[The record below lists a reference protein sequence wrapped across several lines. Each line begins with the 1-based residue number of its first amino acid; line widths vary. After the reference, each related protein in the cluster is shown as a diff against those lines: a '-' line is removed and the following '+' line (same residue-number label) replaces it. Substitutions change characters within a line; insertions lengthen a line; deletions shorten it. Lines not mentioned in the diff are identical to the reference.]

1 MSKKKII
8 SIVGARPQFI
18 KAAPISR
25 ALRSDF
31 DEMLVH
37 TGQHYDAGMS
47 DIFFDE
53 LQIPLPDVNLG
64 IGGGSHA
71 NQTGKMLIEI
81 EELITQTNP
90 DYLLVYGDTN
100 STLAGELAA
109 AKLQVPIA
117 HVEAGLRS
125 YNRSMPEEV
134 NRILCDHVSTYLFCP
149 TQVAVDN
156 LAKEGI
162 TGGVFLVGD
171 VMQDA
176 LIYNLTLAREQSK
189 VMERLELQE
198 NDYILATVH
207 RAANTDDLG
216 RLGAILEAFGL
227 LSKPVILPLHPRTHR
242 VVNEAGISLNGNIH
256 LLDPVGYLDMLTLEK
271 NADCILT
278 DSGGV
283 QKEAYLLGTR
293 CITLR
298 EETEWVE
305 TVESGWNKL
314 VGVVPEK
321 IRSAVEEWRP
331 SGERPAFYGDGRA
344 AEHIRNILLDSDSR
358 GSLNQ

>member
-1 MSKKKII
+1 MKKRKIV

-25 ALRSDF
+25 ALRLEF

-47 DIFFDE
+47 EIFFEE
-53 LQIPLPDVNLG
+53 LKIPLPDVNLG

-71 NQTGKMLIEI
+71 DQTGKMLVEI
-81 EELITQTNP
+81 EKLILESEP
-90 DYLLVYGDTN
+90 DYVLVYGDTN
-100 STLAGELAA
+100 STLAGALAA

-134 NRILCDHVSTYLFCP
+134 NRVLCDHISSYLFCP

-156 LAKEGI
+156 LEKEGVRK
-162 TGGVFLVGD
+162 GVFRVGD

-176 LIYNLTLAREQSK
+176 LTYNLALAREQSN
-189 VMERLELQE
+189 VLERLGLQKS
-198 NDYILATVH
+198 DYILATVH
-207 RAANTDDLG
+207 RAANTDDVS
-216 RLGAILEAFGL
+216 RLAAILDAFGG
-227 LSKPVILPLHPRTHR
+227 LSKPVILPLHPRTRR
-242 VVNEAGISLNGNIH
+242 VITETGISLNGNIR
-256 LLDPVGYLDMLTLEK
+256 LQDPVGYLDMLMLEQ

-278 DSGGV
+278 DSGGI

-305 TVESGWNKL
+305 TVEAGWNKL

-321 IRSAVEEWRP
+321 IRSAVEDWHP

-344 AEHIRNILLDSDSR
+344 AEHIRNILLDPESY
-358 GSLNQ
+358 GNL

>member
-1 MSKKKII
+1 MGKKKII

-25 ALRSDF
+25 ALRLEF
-31 DEMLVH
+31 NEMLVH
-37 TGQHYDAGMS
+37 TGQHYDTEMS
-47 DIFFDE
+47 KIFFDE
-53 LQIPLPDVNLG
+53 LKIPLPDVNLG

-71 NQTGKMLIEI
+71 DQTGKMMVEI
-81 EELITQTNP
+81 EKLILQSRP
-90 DYLLVYGDTN
+90 DYVLVYGDTN
-100 STLAGELAA
+100 STLAGALAA
-109 AKLQVPIA
+109 VKLQVPIA

-134 NRILCDHVSTYLFCP
+134 NRILCDHVSSYLFCP

-156 LAKEGI
+156 LAKEGV
-162 TGGVFLVGD
+162 TKGVFLVGD

-176 LIYNLTLAREQSK
+176 LIYNLNLAREQSK
-189 VMERLELQE
+189 VLERLGLQK
-198 NDYILATVH
+198 NSYILATVH
-207 RAANTDDLG
+207 RAANTDDVG
-216 RLGAILEAFGL
+216 RLGAILDGFGG
-227 LSKPVILPLHPRTHR
+227 LSKPVILPLHPRTRR
-242 VVNEAGISLNGNIH
+242 VISEAGLSLNGNIR
-256 LLDPVGYLDMLTLEK
+256 LLDPVGYLDMLTLEQ

-278 DSGGV
+278 DSGGI

-305 TVESGWNKL
+305 TVDAGWNKL
-314 VGVVPEK
+314 VGVIPEK
-321 IRSAVEEWRP
+321 IRSAVENWHP

-344 AEHIRNILLDSDSR
+344 AEHIRTILLDPESY
-358 GSLNQ
+358 GNW